1 MKLLLLLINVVLLS
15 FLPSTCHHQQKKAD
29 DSVKVDSTS
38 IGQSPTVSDSMS
50 TDVEETKATYS
61 GNNLDTLSR
70 EDKYSNGTGQKHE
83 APKHDS
89 PEQMKIDSIKAAK
102 AKKKKG

>member
-1 MKLLLLLINVVLLS
+1 MKLLLFLTNLVLLS
-15 FLPSTCHHQQKKAD
+15 FLPSTCHRQQKQVD
-29 DSVKVDSTS
+29 DTVKVDSTT
-38 IGQSPTVSDSMS
+38 IVHAPTVSDSMN
-50 TDVEETKATYS
+50 TNVEETKATYN
-61 GNNLDTLSR
+61 GNDLDSISR
-70 EDKYSNGTGQKHE
+70 DDKYSGGTGQKHE